1 MSKVGD
7 LVDSL
12 DMDKINVTINIAS
25 GLIAAGTE
33 ILDILKEKRDISDIE
48 LLELIEKHNTAKEE
62 ARNLL
67 IQSIK
72 NRQD

>member
-7 LVDSL
+7 LIEGI

-25 GLIAAGTE
+25 GLIAAGNE
-33 ILDILKEKRDISDIE
+33 ILDILKEKRNISDIE
-48 LLELIEKHNTAKEE
+48 LLELIEKHNTAKEA

-67 IQSIK
+67 IESIK